1 MSSSILDTLV
11 SIFTVA
17 IAGAFPNVPFMKAA
31 VNPTSPK
38 QEKFGDY
45 QCNSSMQIAGI
56 LKGTLQSFL
65 RRKNSIEDAGE
76 KIAPRDV
83 AKKIVDNIPSNDL
96 IKESTIAGPGFINV
110 FICQKYMVNRIGE
123 LNNVGVQYDRSKS
136 QGRKVVVDYSR

>member
-56 LKGTLQSFL
+56 LKGTLQPFL
-65 RRKNSIEDAGE
+65 RQKN
-76 KIAPRDV
+76 
-83 AKKIVDNIPSNDL
+83 
-96 IKESTIAGPGFINV
+96 FH
-110 FICQKYMVNRIGE
+110 
-123 LNNVGVQYDRSKS
+123 
-136 QGRKVVVDYSR
+136 